1 MKKITPKIIILI
13 VIAIIAA
20 IVSVKSMYIVEK
32 DEQAVIT
39 QFGRYVR
46 TEEPGLHMLVPF
58 IEEHINVPVKKILK
72 QEFGYK
78 SKANNPNA
86 DFYRGKKELQEARML
101 SADMKIIQ
109 IEWIVQYKITDPK
122 KYIFNVN
129 NPTKTFRDLATI
141 AMSQIAGDYL
151 FDEIITIAKSDIVFK
166 MQQLLEQMIADVD
179 MGVGITTI
187 QLMNV
192 TPPQEVEAAY
202 NEVLQAQQEKDKIV
216 NEAKMEYNKKVIPVE
231 GEAQRLIAQAE
242 GYEAQRVKVAEGEA
256 KYFEALYSEY
266 IKAPD
271 VTKKRMYLETIS
283 EILPKLED
291 ITIVDENQ
299 RNLLPFLPL
308 NSQNGK
314 AQGGK

>member
-1 MKKITPKIIILI
+1 
-13 VIAIIAA
+13 
-20 IVSVKSMYIVEK
+20 
-32 DEQAVIT
+32 
-39 QFGRYVR
+39 
-46 TEEPGLHMLVPF
+46 
-58 IEEHINVPVKKILK
+58 PVKKILK

-78 SKANNPNA
+78 SVTNRDA

-256 KYFEALYSEY
+256 KYFESLYSEY
-266 IKAPD
+266 IKAPE

-299 RNLLPFLPL
+299 KNLLPFLPL
-308 NSQNGK
+308 GQTQQSK
-314 AQGGK
+314 GGK

>member
-1 MKKITPKIIILI
+1 
-13 VIAIIAA
+13 
-20 IVSVKSMYIVEK
+20 
-32 DEQAVIT
+32 
-39 QFGRYVR
+39 
-46 TEEPGLHMLVPF
+46 
-58 IEEHINVPVKKILK
+58 
-72 QEFGYK
+72 
-78 SKANNPNA
+78 
-86 DFYRGKKELQEARML
+86 
-101 SADMKIIQ
+101 
-109 IEWIVQYKITDPK
+109 
-122 KYIFNVN
+122 
-129 NPTKTFRDLATI
+129 
-141 AMSQIAGDYL
+141 
-151 FDEIITIAKSDIVFK
+151 
-166 MQQLLEQMIADVD
+166 MIADVD

-291 ITIVDENQ
+291 ITIIDENQ

>member
-1 MKKITPKIIILI
+1 MKKINSKMIIGIII
-13 VIAIIAA
+13 VIAALIISAM
-20 IVSVKSMYIVEK
+20 SMYVVEK

-46 TEEPGLHMLVPF
+46 TEEPGLHILIPF
-58 IEEHINVPVKKILK
+58 IEQHINVPVKKILK

-78 SKANNPNA
+78 SVTNRDA

-256 KYFEALYSEY
+256 KYFESLYSEY

-299 RNLLPFLPL
+299 KNLLPFLPL
-308 NSQNGK
+308 QSGSNAK
-314 AQGGK
+314 GGK

>member
-1 MKKITPKIIILI
+1 MKKLSPKIIICI
-13 VIAIIAA
+13 VVAFAVLVLA
-20 IVSVKSMYIVEK
+20 FKSMYIVEK

-39 QFGRYVR
+39 QFGKYVR
-46 TEEPGLHMLVPF
+46 TENPGLNFLIPF
-58 IEEHINVPVKKILK
+58 VEEHNNVPVKKILK

-78 SKANNPNA
+78 SVSNRDA
-86 DFYRGKKELQEARML
+86 DFYRGNRELQEARML

-109 IEWIVQYKITDPK
+109 IEWIVQYKITDAK

-141 AMSQIAGDYL
+141 AMSEVAGDYL
-151 FDEIITIAKSDIVFK
+151 FDEIITIAKSEIVFK
-166 MQQLLEQMIADVD
+166 MQQLLEKMIADVD

-242 GYEAQRVKVAEGEA
+242 GYEAQRIKVAEGEA
-256 KYFEALYSEY
+256 KYFESLYSEY

-299 RNLLPFLPL
+299 KNLLPFLPL
-308 NSQNGK
+308 NQK
-314 AQGGK
+314 GGK

>member
-1 MKKITPKIIILI
+1 MKKFNPKIIIGIVI
-13 VIAIIAA
+13 VIAALMLTTT
-20 IVSVKSMYIVEK
+20 SMYVVEK

-46 TEEPGLHMLVPF
+46 TEEPGLHILIPL
-58 IEEHINVPVKKILK
+58 IEKHINVPVKKILK

-78 SKANNPNA
+78 SVTNRDA

-256 KYFEALYSEY
+256 KYFESLYSEY
-266 IKAPD
+266 IKAPE

-299 RNLLPFLPL
+299 KNLLPFLPL
-308 NSQNGK
+308 GQTQQSK
-314 AQGGK
+314 GGK

>member
-1 MKKITPKIIILI
+1 MKHITPKIF
-13 VIAIIAA
+13 VAIIVVLAA
-20 IVSVKSMYIVEK
+20 MFIGAKSMYVVDK

-39 QFGRYVR
+39 RFGKYER
-46 TEEPGLHMLVPF
+46 TEDPGLNFLIPI
-58 IEEHINVPVKKILK
+58 IENRTNVPVKKILK

-78 SKANNPNA
+78 SVANRD

-101 SADMKIIQ
+101 SADLKIIQ
-109 IEWIVQYKITDPK
+109 IEWIVQYKITDPR

-129 NPTKTFRDLATI
+129 KPDQTFRDLATI
-141 AMSQIAGDYL
+141 AMSQVAGDYL
-151 FDEIITIAKSDIVFK
+151 FDEIITIAKSDIVYK
-166 MQQLLEQMIADVD
+166 MQQLLEKMIADVD
-179 MGVGITTI
+179 MGVSITTI

-231 GEAQRLIAQAE
+231 GEAQRLIAGAE
-242 GYEAQRVKVAEGEA
+242 GYEAQRIKVAEGEA
-256 KYFEALYSEY
+256 KYFEDLYSEY
-266 IKAPD
+266 IKAPE

-299 RNLLPFLPL
+299 KNLLPFLPL
-308 NSQNGK
+308 NGSNSK
-314 AQGGK
+314 GGK